1 MLTDSRI
8 DQFKADVATMRVKT
22 NRGRRDSALQ
32 VVGLVLMIVGVVVA
46 FIVYQSSTNE
56 GDARNIQ
63 SDIILAITMLG
74 LTVLGAALFVFA
86 SVARFLRVWLLRQV
100 YEGQEQVERVL
111 ASVRQEQQ
119 TPRLSDDVPLD
130 AAQRNG

>member
-8 DQFKADVATMRVKT
+8 DQFKSDVADMRVKS

-32 VVGLVLMIVGVVVA
+32 ILGVVLMIVGVVVA

-63 SDIILAITMLG
+63 SDIILAITMLA
-74 LTVLGAALFVFA
+74 LSVLGAALFVFA
-86 SVARFLRVWLLRQV
+86 SIARFLRLWLLRQV
-100 YEGQEQVERVL
+100 YESQEQVERVL
-111 ASVRQEQQ
+111 TAVRQEQR
-119 TPRLSDDVPLD
+119 T
-130 AAQRNG
+130 